1 MAAECAHGI
10 AAWSSP
16 AWLVLAGSWLDER
29 LAEAGLRRTGAVRQP
44 HLLPWSTVLCAPT
57 TGGRVW
63 LKAEGPSQAFEVGL
77 YGLLCAVAPDD
88 VLTPIAVDAD
98 RAWLLLPD
106 GGEPLRTRLAG
117 DALAVAVAAAM
128 PRYAALQRAHA
139 PHVNHL
145 LALGVADMRAAAMPG
160 RMDEAL
166 VAARAYVEA
175 YGGEHDRQAC
185 ERAAAM
191 RAQVAAWAERLAG
204 APGAP
209 TIDHNDL
216 HARNILTRG
225 DGDATF
231 FDWGDSVVAHPF
243 ASVLVTL
250 SFLRSHILECEP
262 GDPRLLRVRDAYLGA
277 FADLAPHTELVETL
291 ELACRLAKIA
301 RALTWE
307 RVAQALDPQD
317 VEDRWRRTPLE
328 CLMSLTAASYL
339 DP

>member
-10 AAWSSP
+10 ATWSSP
-16 AWLVLAGSWLDER
+16 AWLAAAGSWLDER
-29 LAEAGLRRTGAVRQP
+29 LAEAGMQRTGEVRQP
-44 HLLPWSTVLCAPT
+44 HLLPWSTVLGAPT

-77 YGLLCAVAPDD
+77 YGLLCAVALND
-88 VLTPIAVDAD
+88 VLTPIAIDAD

-106 GGEPLRTRLAG
+106 GGEPLRTQLSG
-117 DALAVAVAAAM
+117 DALADAVAAVP
-128 PRYAALQRAHA
+128 PRYAALQRVLVPHA
-139 PHVNHL
+139 DRL
-145 LALGVADMRAAAMPG
+145 LVLGLADMRAAAMPE
-160 RMDEAL
+160 RFDEAL
-166 VAARAYVEA
+166 EAVHAYVEA
-175 YGGEHDRQAC
+175 HGTEHDWQAC
-185 ERAAAM
+185 GRAAAM
-191 RAQVAAWAERLAG
+191 RPQVAAWAERLAG
-204 APGAP
+204 APGAA

-243 ASVLVTL
+243 ASMLVTL
-250 SFLRSHILECEP
+250 SFLRIHVLECEP

-277 FADLAPHTELVETL
+277 FADLAPHAELVETL